1 MSHSDDL
8 YVYYNEFKEL
18 QKQVKKDKKELSV
31 QEKCKIKDL
40 KEKIIHNVKIC
51 QEGAAQIK
59 LMGIVAF
66 VNHDYAKL
74 SFVSDTEK
82 ETIALTTIEML
93 KPVASTDECLYIYLK
108 LINFASFLLLKTD
121 KLSLPQNLLEE
132 AEAIY
137 FNRKKEKT
145 KSSYFVTGEELFKT
159 TQPNFLSENLTQ
171 VYKIVT
177 SNIQIQ
183 AYIYYKVGNYYKFQ
197 LYENMVLQRQLE
209 SADGSPVLW
218 AKKATS
224 LAAHFLFK
232 GMFV

>member
-8 YVYYNEFKEL
+8 YAYYNEFKEM
-18 QKQVKKDKKELSV
+18 QKILKKDKKELSV

-40 KEKIIHNVKIC
+40 KEKIVHNVKIC
-51 QEGAAQIK
+51 QEGATQIK

-82 ETIALTTIEML
+82 ESIALSTIEML
-93 KPVASTDECLYIYLK
+93 KPVASTDECVYIYLK

-121 KLSLPQNLLEE
+121 KLSLPKKLLEE

-137 FNRKKEKT
+137 FNKKKENT
-145 KSSYFVTGEELFKT
+145 KSSYFVTGEELFKN
-159 TQPNFLSENLTQ
+159 TQPNFINENLTQ

-177 SNIQIQ
+177 SNIQVQ
-183 AYIYYKVGNYYKFQ
+183 AYIYYKVGNNYKFQ